1 MSKLSII
8 ITGMNEYPQVIYTIR
23 SVYEEFKNRADFE
36 IVYVDNFPT
45 VLDQWNQGKIQD
57 KSLAIIKKS
66 VSILPEI
73 RVLEYKDHLSHWVCK
88 RKAVESSNADF
99 FLFLD
104 AHVVPSRDSL
114 FNQYEYYQ
122 QHHEEMNGSLHV
134 PLTYHILENHMLQYK
149 MIDQLNKGF
158 LGYSFTPHRIK
169 DKKPYKVP
177 CHSTCGCMF
186 SRKIYEKFGGWP
198 ELMEAYGGGENLFN
212 YTLSI
217 IGMNKWL
224 IPGKPLYHDGS
235 PRSYSYNWK
244 GLFINRLT
252 AMYMIGDRKLAELF
266 KDNQTGDK
274 KILET
279 IMENILSNSEV
290 ISQRKL
296 IESQQVI
303 DIYSWVK
310 EWKDI

>member
-1 MSKLSII
+1 
-8 ITGMNEYPQVIYTIR
+8 
-23 SVYEEFKNRADFE
+23 
-36 IVYVDNFPT
+36 
-45 VLDQWNQGKIQD
+45 
-57 KSLAIIKKS
+57 
-66 VSILPEI
+66 
-73 RVLEYKDHLSHWVCK
+73 
-88 RKAVESSNADF
+88 
-99 FLFLD
+99 
-104 AHVVPSRDSL
+104 
-114 FNQYEYYQ
+114 
-122 QHHEEMNGSLHV
+122 
-134 PLTYHILENHMLQYK
+134 
-149 MIDQLNKGF
+149 
-158 LGYSFTPHRIK
+158 
-169 DKKPYKVP
+169 
-177 CHSTCGCMF
+177 
-186 SRKIYEKFGGWP
+186 
-198 ELMEAYGGGENLFN
+198 MEAYGGGENLFN

-224 IPGKPLYHDGS
+224 IPGKPLYHDGA

-310 EWKDI
+310 EWKDV